1 MSAHLKEREERIQRV
16 LERLTQESAKGITII
31 VEGKKDIESLRQL
44 DVQGQIISA
53 KTGGKSRLDLICDVE
68 ESGAREVIL
77 LFDFDRR
84 GKEWTKM
91 VRQRLERA
99 RIKADLTF
107 WAELLGL
114 AGKEV
119 KDIEGL
125 AAFLETLKKKLGE
138 A

>member
-1 MSAHLKEREERIQRV
+1 M
-16 LERLTQESAKGITII
+16 
-31 VEGKKDIESLRQL
+31 
-44 DVQGQIISA
+44 
-53 KTGGKSRLDLICDVE
+53 DLICDVE

-84 GKEWTKM
+84 GKEWTKT
-91 VRQRLERA
+91 VRQRLEIA
-99 RIKADLTF
+99 RIKVDLTF

-125 AAFLETLKKKLGE
+125 AAYLETLKKKLGE

>member
-1 MSAHLKEREERIQRV
+1 M
-16 LERLTQESAKGITII
+16 
-31 VEGKKDIESLRQL
+31 
-44 DVQGQIISA
+44 
-53 KTGGKSRLDLICDVE
+53 DLICDVE

-84 GKEWTKM
+84 GKEWTKT
-91 VRQRLERA
+91 VRQRLEIA

-107 WAELLGL
+107 WSELLGL

-125 AAFLETLKKKLGE
+125 AAYLETLKKKLGE

>member
-1 MSAHLKEREERIQRV
+1 
-16 LERLTQESAKGITII
+16 
-31 VEGKKDIESLRQL
+31 
-44 DVQGQIISA
+44 
-53 KTGGKSRLDLICDVE
+53 
-68 ESGAREVIL
+68 
-77 LFDFDRR
+77 
-84 GKEWTKM
+84 M

-125 AAFLETLKKKLGE
+125 AAYLGTLKKKLGE